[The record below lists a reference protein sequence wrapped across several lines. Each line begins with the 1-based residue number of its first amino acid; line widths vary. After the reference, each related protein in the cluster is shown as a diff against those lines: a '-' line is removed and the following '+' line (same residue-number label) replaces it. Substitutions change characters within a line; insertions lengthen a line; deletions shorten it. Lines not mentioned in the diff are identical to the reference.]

1 METKSNQIKG
11 TLFVMLAGILWG
23 TTGTFVR
30 FFTDL
35 GLSTM
40 QVSVFKIAFASIILL
55 LFALIYDKTLL
66 KVNLRDLWIF
76 FCAGVISLDFFTVC
90 YFSTIAATSLS
101 VAAVLLYGAPA
112 IVMIL
117 SAVLFK
123 DKITPIKV
131 VACVVAFA
139 GCFMCAGV
147 IGSGTHIAPKALLTG
162 ILSALGYGL
171 YSIFGQIA
179 MNKGYRPLTVTV
191 YTFLFA
197 LIGCLFMVRPN
208 EIAAAVS
215 NTTPVKFISM
225 AILISV
231 VVSLLPYVFYTKGL
245 QIVSPPKASI
255 IASIEPVTATVVG
268 MILFNEFPDV
278 FGYIGIALVVSAIVL
293 LNVKM
298 PDKNS

>member
-1 METKSNQIKG
+1 
-11 TLFVMLAGILWG
+11 MLAGILWG

-55 LFALIYDKTLL
+55 IFALIYDKSLL
-66 KVNLRDLWIF
+66 KVNPGDLWIF

-90 YFSTIAATSLS
+90 YFSTIEATSLS

-197 LIGCLFMVRPN
+197 MIGCLFIVRPD
-208 EIAAAVS
+208 EIVAAMD
-215 NTTPVKFISM
+215 NTTPIKFISM

-268 MILFNEFPDV
+268 MIAFKEFPDV
-278 FGYIGIALVVSAIVL
+278 FGYIGIALVVFAIIL
-293 LNVKM
+293 LNVKI